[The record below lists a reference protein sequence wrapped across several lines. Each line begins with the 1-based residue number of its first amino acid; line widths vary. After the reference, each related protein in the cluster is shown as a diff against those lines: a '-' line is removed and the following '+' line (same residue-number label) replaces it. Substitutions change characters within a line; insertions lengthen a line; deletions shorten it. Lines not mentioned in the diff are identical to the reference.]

1 MQQEESIYN
10 LIPKPEYK
18 EKKAP
23 RYKSKY
29 DPRGAV
35 VGSTFGG
42 AGSTALPGAGL
53 GGDSQKIAKKTGAG
67 GFGPA
72 LGKSKPNPNNFMKK
86 QAKTVMGMD
95 LAKSKPSKFSY
106 ADSDKRRPGVP
117 RKDDKPVMGLQ
128 STKNFVTA
136 NAVESILAVPGN
148 RARQEN
154 DVPVYR
160 NKVDYGKVPS
170 YLQNVK
176 SEIESEN
183 AMIEEYVKRQEM
195 EGALAGED
203 PPEEEITDE
212 ERDELLDALKTK
224 WDAVN
229 CKYQK
234 MCHMVKLDTIG
245 KVRRKEQME
254 AELTQLEKDIDML
267 EDRKVIIR

>member
-10 LIPKPEYK
+10 LIPQPETKK
-18 EKKAP
+18 EKAP

-29 DPRGAV
+29 DPRAPV

-42 AGSTALPGAGL
+42 QGGTALPGAGL
-53 GGDSQKIAKKTGAG
+53 GADSQTTAKKKTAA
-67 GFGPA
+67 FGPG
-72 LGKSKPNPNNFMKK
+72 LNKSKPNPRNFMKK
-86 QAKTVMGMD
+86 QAKTATGMD
-95 LAKSKPSKFSY
+95 LSKSKPKKFTY
-106 ADSDKRRPGVP
+106 ADADKRRPGVP
-117 RKDDKPVMGLQ
+117 KKDDKPVMGLQ

-148 RARQEN
+148 RARQVN

-170 YLQNVK
+170 YLENVK
-176 SEIESEN
+176 QEIAQEN
-183 AMIEEYVKRQEM
+183 AMIEEYVRRQEA
-195 EGALAGED
+195 EGAMMSEE
-203 PPEEEITDE
+203 PPEEEISEDE
-212 ERDELLDALKTK
+212 RNELLDALKTK

-229 CKYQK
+229 TKYQK

-254 AELTQLEKDIDML
+254 AELTQLEKDIEML
-267 EDRKVIIR
+267 EDRKVIIRG